1 METATMNDVEDCE
14 DLDIEDNDNEDTDDD
29 LGKEEQKSRFI
40 HLRAK
45 GYSYARIAKELKV
58 STSTLTNWN
67 QELQQEVS
75 QARAMELEALQ
86 EEYFVLKEGR
96 IRLLGNQLKAIQKEM
111 SGRDLSKVSTE
122 KLMDLQLRYF
132 GELKAEYVV
141 TGVRNKTG
149 IKLDSREVADQ
160 LHSVLERYKTGEI
173 DEAQAKLEQNILQS
187 TLKAIEQTDLAA
199 KLERLEAVIQSRR

>member
-1 METATMNDVEDCE
+1 METATMNDIEVCE
-14 DLDIEDNDNEDTDDD
+14 DLDIDDIDTEDMAED

-45 GYSYARIAKELKV
+45 EYSYARIAKELKV

-67 QELQQEVS
+67 QELQEEVS

-96 IRLLGNQLKAIQKEM
+96 IKLLGNQLKAIQKEIN
-111 SGRDLSKVSTE
+111 SRDISNVRTE

-132 GELKAEYVV
+132 GEIKAEYVV

-149 IKLDSREVADQ
+149 IKLDSNEIAKQ
-160 LHSVLERYKTGEI
+160 LQAVLERYKAGEI
-173 DEAQAKLEQNILQS
+173 DESQAKLEQAVLQS
-187 TLKAIEQTDLAA
+187 ILRAIEQTELAN
-199 KLERLEAVIQSRR
+199 KLERLEAIVGSRR

>member
-1 METATMNDVEDCE
+1 METATMNEVDVCE
-14 DLDIEDNDNEDTDDD
+14 NLATDNINTENAAED
-29 LGKEEQKSRFI
+29 LGKEEQKSKFI

-67 QELQQEVS
+67 QELQEEVS

-96 IRLLGNQLKAIQKEM
+96 IRLLGDQLKVIQKEIG
-111 SGRDLSKVSTE
+111 GRDLSNVSTE

-149 IKLDSREVADQ
+149 TKLDSKEVAGQ
-160 LHSVLERYKTGEI
+160 LRSVLERYKAGEI
-173 DEAQAKLEQNILQS
+173 DETQAKLEQAILQS
-187 TLKAIEQTDLAA
+187 MLKAIEQTDLAT